1 MDAKQKWL
9 RLFFESM
16 PKCKWFIVEY
26 FGKDHY
32 NHLLQLGKEGNVAEL
47 ITNLN
52 YLHFKLPDSFNI
64 RNTVLMDDG
73 WREFLEL
80 LEFKFD
86 NER

>member
-9 RLFFESM
+9 QLFFKAM
-16 PKCKWFIVEY
+16 PKCKWFIDDY
-26 FGKDHY
+26 FGNNRY
-32 NHLLQLGKEGNVAEL
+32 NDLLQLGREGNVGKLL
-47 ITNLN
+47 IILN
-52 YLHFKLPDSFNI
+52 DIWSELPDSFNI

-73 WREFLEL
+73 WCYFLEL